1 VGRPQTGPAP
11 PDRTGVMSLLN
22 YLDLNHQTTTLAHPM
37 KKTLPVITLA
47 VCLVYGWSA
56 AGPIEVSSTR
66 QADSL
71 ELLDKAL
78 SYNNRGVSRLEQY
91 DYRHAIEEFQK
102 AVELKPDFVPSLVN
116 LGIAYY
122 YDTNYREAAVQLQAA
137 LKIDPREPHAHF
149 ILGLLNSK
157 EYRKD
162 EALKEFQQ
170 VIEQYPD
177 DTATNYNLGLT
188 LMRDKDYAGA
198 VQYFERVLKAEPR
211 HLSAM
216 YNLGMALMRAGRRE
230 EAQKVMAQL
239 RDLKGDE
246 GGSPTGAMGTQYF
259 DEGRF
264 AVAIG
269 NYDVPLPEA
278 LRGNHA
284 VRFADVTAKA
294 GINVPQTLAVEG
306 RVGFKPGM
314 QLQAKDYSR
323 EWAERNLV
331 PGMGSGAAFLD
342 YNADGKLDLLI
353 VHCGPDAASAV
364 LYRNN
369 GDGTFADVTA
379 EAGVGKPV
387 RGMGAAV
394 GDYNNDGWPDL
405 YITACGGNL
414 LFRNDK
420 NGKFT
425 DVTGEA
431 GVGGPAGQW
440 SLSAA
445 FFDYDHDG
453 DLDLYLCNFVDLAQ
467 VPGGTGFRFPD
478 DFAGQPNRLY
488 RNNGNGTFADVTE
501 QAKVGGGR
509 SKSSSLVFMDYNES
523 RDIDFC
529 VVNSGGPLQLYS
541 NNRDGSFANV
551 AARTN
556 LDRVRTSFAVSTGD
570 VNKDGYPDLYF
581 PAAEGGARGRLL
593 INEAGRTFREAPVGT
608 PLARGPG
615 GASWASA
622 IFDYDNDG
630 FLDIIGVADG
640 LYLLQNAGRG
650 EFKDVTAECGLDRIK
665 LEYPRS
671 LALADYD
678 GDGGTDVLVI
688 SSSGTPT
695 LLRNEGGS
703 LNSYVK
709 VDLAGLNDNKAGIG
723 SKVEVRAGGLWQ
735 KVEIGANC
743 GYLSQ
748 GTSEV
753 IFGLGARKTI
763 DAIRILWPTGVL
775 QAEMDPA
782 ANALVKINQVDRKGT
797 SCPILYAWNGSSYE
811 FVTDFLGGSAFGSL
825 VAPGRYNATDTDEY
839 ILVTSSQ
846 LKARDGS
853 YSIKMN
859 NQLEEVIFVDQA
871 RLLVVDH
878 PADTQV
884 YPNERLMPAQPFPG
898 YKLFVTK
905 DSRAPVNAMDD
916 HGNDVL
922 PLIREIDRH
931 YPGDFKLLPFKG
943 YAEEHSLILDLGDL
957 SAAGKVVLLMNA
969 WIDYADSTSN
979 LAASQA
985 DVRLV
990 PPYLQVVDER
1000 GEWVTVVES
1009 MGFPAGLPKTMTVD
1023 LTGKFR
1029 NSRDHRIR
1037 ITTNMRIYWDQI
1049 LVDTYAG
1056 NESVRTVTLDASS
1069 AMLGWGGYPRE
1080 VSPDGKKPKRYDYGD
1095 RDQSSPWKTH
1105 AGAYTRFGDVS
1116 ELLCAKDD
1124 LSVIMRH
1131 GDEITL
1137 DFNAGR
1143 LQPTPAGWTR
1153 SFLVYAVGFG
1163 KDMDINSAY
1172 PDTVEPLPFQGMPG
1186 YPYSVPFPGGQAWME
1201 YNRKYNTRI
1210 IPHIYFGNGDLRTY
1224 PRADGALTSAST
1236 P

>member
-1 VGRPQTGPAP
+1 
-11 PDRTGVMSLLN
+11 MSFLN
-22 YLDLNHQTTTLAHPM
+22 YLNLKHQTTTLARAM
-37 KKTLPVITLA
+37 KKTLPVFALA
-47 VCLVYGWSA
+47 VCLLYSWSA
-56 AGPIEVSSTR
+56 AGPIADPSPR
-66 QADSL
+66 QAAGVESL
-71 ELLDKAL
+71 DRAL
-78 SYNNRGVSRLEQY
+78 SYNNRGISRLEQY
-91 DYRHAIEEFQK
+91 DYRRAIEEFQK
-102 AVELKPDFVPSLVN
+102 AVALKPDFVPSLVN

-122 YDTNYREAAVQLQAA
+122 YDTNYGEAAVQLQAA

-149 ILGLLNSK
+149 ILGLLNGK

-162 EALKEFQQ
+162 EALKQFRQ
-170 VIEQYPD
+170 VVEQYPD

-198 VQYFERVLKAEPR
+198 VQYFERVLKVEPR

-216 YNLGMALMRAGRRE
+216 YNLGMALMRAGRRD
-230 EAQKVMAQL
+230 EAQKVMDQL
-239 RDLKGDE
+239 RDLKGDGQ

-278 LRGNHA
+278 LTGNHA
-284 VRFADVTAKA
+284 VRFVDVTANA
-294 GINVPQTLAVEG
+294 GIRITQATAAGG
-306 RVGFKPGM
+306 RPGFKPGM

-323 EWAERNLV
+323 EWAEKNLV
-331 PGMGSGAAFLD
+331 PAPGSGAAFLD
-342 YNADGKLDLLI
+342 YNGDGRLDLF
-353 VHCGPDAASAV
+353 VVNCGPDGASPV
-364 LYRNN
+364 LYKNN
-369 GDGTFADVTA
+369 GDGTFADATA
-379 EAGVGKPV
+379 DAGVSKPV
-387 RGMGAAV
+387 RGMGVAV
-394 GDYNNDGWPDL
+394 GDYNNDGWPDI
-405 YITACGGNL
+405 YVTAYGGNL
-414 LFRNDK
+414 LLRNDK

-425 DVTGEA
+425 DATAEA

-453 DLDLYLCNFVDLAQ
+453 DLDLYVCNFVDLAQ
-467 VPGGTGFRFPD
+467 VPAGTSFRFPD
-478 DFAGQPNRLY
+478 DFAGQPSRLY

-509 SKSSSLVFMDYNES
+509 NKSASLVFMDYNES

-529 VVNSGGPLQLYS
+529 VVNSGGSVRLYS
-541 NNRDGSFANV
+541 NNRDGSFTDV

-556 LDRVRTSFAVSTGD
+556 LDKVRASFAVSTGD

-581 PAAEGGARGRLL
+581 PAAEGGARGRLM
-593 INEAGRTFREAPVGT
+593 INEAGRTFREVPVGA
-608 PLARGPG
+608 PPSRGPG

-630 FLDIIGVADG
+630 FLDIIGVSDG
-640 LYLLQNAGRG
+640 LYLLQNGGRG
-650 EFKDVTAECGLDRIK
+650 EFKDVTGECGLDRIK
-665 LEYPRS
+665 LESPRS
-671 LALADYD
+671 LAMGDYD
-678 GDGGTDVLVI
+678 GDGDMDVLVTD
-688 SSSGTPT
+688 SSGAPA

-703 LNSYVK
+703 LNNYVK
-709 VDLAGLNDNKAGIG
+709 VNLAGLNDNKPGIG

-735 KVEIGANC
+735 KVEVGGNC

-748 GTSEV
+748 GASEV
-753 IFGLGARKTI
+753 IFGLGARKAV

-775 QAEMDPA
+775 QAELDPT
-782 ANALVKINQVDRKGT
+782 ANSLVKINQVDRKGT
-797 SCPILYAWNGSSYE
+797 SCPILYAWNGSKYE

-839 ILVTSSQ
+839 VLVTSSQ
-846 LKARDGS
+846 LKAREGI

-859 NQLEEVIFVDQA
+859 NQLEEVIFIDQA
-871 RLLVVDH
+871 KLLVVDH
-878 PADTQV
+878 PTDTRV

-898 YKLFVTK
+898 YRLFVTK
-905 DSRAPVNAMDD
+905 DSRTPISATDD

-922 PLIREIDRH
+922 SLIRDVDRQ
-931 YPGDFKLLPFKG
+931 YPGNFKLLPFKG

-957 SAAGKVVLLMNA
+957 SAARRIILLMNA

-1000 GEWVTVVES
+1000 GEWVTALES

-1029 NSRDHRIR
+1029 NTRDYRVK

-1056 NESVRTVTLDASS
+1056 NDRIRTATLDASS
-1069 AMLGWGGYPRE
+1069 AVLGWGGYPRE
-1080 VSPDGKKPKRYDYGD
+1080 FSPDGKEPRLYDYGV
-1095 RDQSSPWKTH
+1095 RDQSAPWKTH
-1105 AGAYTRFGDVS
+1105 TGAYTRFGDVS
-1116 ELLCAKDD
+1116 ELVRAKDN
-1124 LSVIMRH
+1124 LSVVMRH

-1137 DFNAGR
+1137 DFDAGA
-1143 LQPTPAGWTR
+1143 LEPSPAGWAR

-1172 PDTVEPLPFQGMPG
+1172 PDTVEPLPFHGMSG
-1186 YPYSVPFPGGQAWME
+1186 YPYRVPFPGGRAWME

-1210 IPHIYFGNGDLRTY
+1210 VPHIYFGNGDLRTY
-1224 PRADGALTSAST
+1224 PQAHDALTSAST
-1236 P
+1236 R